1 MLGTMLRT
9 AIWGGLGALAVV
21 AQTGSGVHARPTPS
35 DYRVLQKTATATYAA
50 SLLPANEVKNLFAVD
65 ISKDYLVFEVA
76 CYPASAGTLSM
87 HPDDFLIKTG
97 SHGEFVHPSDAVTVA
112 SLIQQK
118 NSPRP
123 PRIGGRDTEVY
134 TSANVGYESGTDPY
148 TGRRVHGVYTGGGVG
163 VGTGQ
168 PEPPPP
174 LSPGSTPQDR
184 AILESQLSDKA
195 LPSGSFSAPVAGFVY
210 FPKKEIKKKANG
222 AYDLEYLNDSGGRVE
237 LRVPSKSR

>member
-9 AIWGGLGALAVV
+9 AVWGGFGALVAV
-21 AQTGSGVHARPTPS
+21 AQTGSGVHPRSAPT
-35 DYRVLQKTATATYAA
+35 DYNVFQKTGTAAYAA
-50 SLLPANEVKNLFAVD
+50 SLLPANQVKNLFAVD

-76 CYPASAGTLSM
+76 CYPTASNMVSV

-97 SHGEFVHPSDAVTVA
+97 SHGEFVHRSDAVTVA

-123 PRIGGRDTEVY
+123 HPGGRDTEVY
-134 TSANVGYESGTDPY
+134 TSANIGYESGTDPY

-163 VGTGQ
+163 VGTGP

-174 LSPGSTPQDR
+174 LPPGSTPQDR

-195 LPSGSFSAPVAGFVY
+195 LPSGSFSAPIAGFVY
-210 FPKKEIKKKANG
+210 FPKKEIKKRTNG
-222 AYDLEYLNDSGGRVE
+222 AYDLEYMSDSSGHVK
-237 LRVPSKSR
+237 LQVPAKH

>member
-1 MLGTMLRT
+1 MLGRLLQT
-9 AIWGGLGALAVV
+9 AVWGGCGALLAL
-21 AQTGSGVHARPTPS
+21 AQTGSGVHPRPVPN
-35 DYRVLQKTATATYAA
+35 DYSVTQKTGTATYAA
-50 SLLPANEVKNLFAVD
+50 SLLPAHEVKDLFAVD

-76 CYPASAGTLSM
+76 CYPTPAATLSV

-123 PRIGGRDTEVY
+123 HPGGRDTEVY
-134 TSANVGYESGTDPY
+134 TSANIGYESGTDPY

-163 VGTGQ
+163 VGTG
-168 PEPPPP
+168 PAGPPPP
-174 LSPGSTPQDR
+174 LPPGSTPQDR

-210 FPKKEIKKKANG
+210 FPKKEVKKKTNG
-222 AYDLEYLNDSGGRVE
+222 AYDLEYLSDSSGRVE
-237 LRVPSKSR
+237 LRVPAKGK

>member
-1 MLGTMLRT
+1 MRGRLLR
-9 AIWGGLGALAVV
+9 AAVWGGFGALLAL
-21 AQTGSGVHARPTPS
+21 AQTGSGVHPRPAPN
-35 DYRVLQKTATATYAA
+35 DYSITQKTATATYAA
-50 SLLPANEVKNLFAVD
+50 SLLSASEVKNLFAVD

-76 CYPASAGTLSM
+76 CYPTPASTLSV
-87 HPDDFLIKTG
+87 HPDDFVIKTG

-123 PRIGGRDTEVY
+123 HPGGRDTEVY
-134 TSANVGYESGTDPY
+134 TSANIGYESGTDPY

-163 VGTGQ
+163 VGTG
-168 PEPPPP
+168 PAGPPPP
-174 LSPGSTPQDR
+174 LPPGSTPQDR

-210 FPKKEIKKKANG
+210 FPKKEIKKKTNG
-222 AYDLEYLNDSGGRVE
+222 AYDLEYLSSSSGRVE
-237 LRVPSKSR
+237 LRVPAKH

>member
-1 MLGTMLRT
+1 MTGTLLRT
-9 AIWGGLGALAVV
+9 AVWGSLGALVAM
-21 AQTGSGVHARPTPS
+21 AQTGSGVHPRPAPA
-35 DYRVLQKTATATYAA
+35 DYSVVQKASTATYAA
-50 SLLPANEVKNLFAVD
+50 SLLPAKEVKNLFAVD

-76 CYPASAGTLSM
+76 CYPTASSM
-87 HPDDFLIKTG
+87 VSVHPDDFLIKTG
-97 SHGEFVHPSDAVTVA
+97 SHGEFVHPSEAVTVA

-123 PRIGGRDTEVY
+123 HIGGRDTEVY

-163 VGTGQ
+163 VGTG
-168 PEPPPP
+168 PAGPPPP
-174 LSPGSTPQDR
+174 LPPGATPQDR

-210 FPKKEIKKKANG
+210 FPRREIKKTTNG
-222 AYDLEYLNDSGGRVE
+222 AYDLEYLSDPAGRVE
-237 LRVPSKSR
+237 LRVPAKNR

>member
-9 AIWGGLGALAVV
+9 SVWGSLGALAGL
-21 AQTGSGVHARPTPS
+21 AQTGSGVHARPAPT
-35 DYRVLQKTATATYAA
+35 DYSVVQKAGTATYAA
-50 SLLPANEVKNLFAVD
+50 SLLPASEVKNLFAVD

-76 CYPASAGTLSM
+76 CYPTASNMVSV
-87 HPDDFLIKTG
+87 HPDDFLIKAG

-118 NSPRP
+118 NSPR

-163 VGTGQ
+163 VGTGP

-174 LSPGSTPQDR
+174 LPPGSTPQDR

-195 LPSGSFSAPVAGFVY
+195 VPSGSFSAPVAGFVY
-210 FPKKEIKKKANG
+210 FPKKEIKKKTNG
-222 AYDLEYLNDSGGRVE
+222 AYDLEYLSDSGGRVD
-237 LRVPSKSR
+237 LRVPAKTR